1 MKIANK
7 LALLSINIWA
17 IAVLFYGCDS
27 TELKRPPKEVVHKV
41 EAPSSLIQLNKLK
54 ASDTFP
60 DWVKALYLDQ
70 NSSSKSIG
78 NAIYK
83 LLDYRVINDSIS
95 YGVYTVDN
103 RLCLYSF
110 LQIFNQKKKI
120 RKEQI
125 GVSCDHDHSI
135 GSYSWSTYKIID
147 DTLIH
152 LSYFKKYIPNKE
164 LDSSGMMHE
173 GLLFENYSHKI
184 DSSTSVFKILQ
195 SGKTMV
201 LSI

>member
-1 MKIANK
+1 VKRANR
-7 LALLSINIWA
+7 LALLSINIGSIA
-17 IAVLFYGCDS
+17 ILFYGCDS

-41 EAPSSLIQLNKLK
+41 EAPSNLIQVNKLK
-54 ASDTFP
+54 AADTFP

-70 NSSSKSIG
+70 HSSSKSIG
-78 NAIYK
+78 NNIYK
-83 LLDYRVINDSIS
+83 LLNYRVINDSIS

-120 RKEQI
+120 RKAQI
-125 GVSCDHDHSI
+125 GESCDHDHSI
-135 GSYSWSTYKIID
+135 DSYSWSTYKIID

-152 LSYFKKYIPNKE
+152 VSQFKTYISNKE
-164 LDSSGMMHE
+164 LDSSGMMNE
-173 GLLFENYSHKI
+173 GLLFEDYSHKR
-184 DSSTSVFKILQ
+184 DSSTLVFKILQ
-195 SGKTMV
+195 SGKIEV